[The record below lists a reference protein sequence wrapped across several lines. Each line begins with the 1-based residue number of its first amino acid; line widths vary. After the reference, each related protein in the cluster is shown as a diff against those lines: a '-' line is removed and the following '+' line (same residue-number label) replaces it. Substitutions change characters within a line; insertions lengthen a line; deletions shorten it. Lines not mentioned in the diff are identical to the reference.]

1 MKVTVITS
9 CTGAKAATHPRQ
21 LTHADFQQG
30 ALHVGLRETQMTEVC
45 QPAEKMYTGQHH
57 IRLMQGVEIAR
68 RNGIEVDV
76 QILSAGY
83 GLIRGG
89 QIIAPYDVTFNTMS
103 VNEAKVWARQLK
115 VRESMQAVLDDNADL
130 VLILLGDR
138 YLKAAELGSI
148 DSTNSPTW
156 AICGKGSI
164 GGLPKFIDPLLIKQA
179 DTTRYRAGMLA
190 LKGAVA
196 QTILE
201 RVHNGLEWAIQ
212 SVRTT

>member
-9 CTGAKAATHPRQ
+9 CTGAKATTHPRQ
-21 LTHADFQQG
+21 LIHADFQQG
-30 ALHVGLRETQMTEVC
+30 ALHVGFRETDLAEVSL
-45 QPAEKMYTGQHH
+45 PAEKMYTGQQHL
-57 IRLMQGVEIAR
+57 RLMQGVEIAR

-83 GLIRGG
+83 GLIGG
-89 QIIAPYDVTFNTMS
+89 GHVIAPYEVTFNTMS
-103 VNEAKVWARQLK
+103 AKEATVWARLLRI
-115 VRESMQAVLDDNADL
+115 RESMQAVLCEKADM

-138 YLKAAELGSI
+138 YLKAAGLGSI
-148 DSTNSPTW
+148 ASTNSPTW

-164 GGLPKFIDPLLIKQA
+164 GELPKCIDPILIKQA

-201 RVHNGLEWAIQ
+201 RAHTGLERAIE
-212 SVRTT
+212 SVRST